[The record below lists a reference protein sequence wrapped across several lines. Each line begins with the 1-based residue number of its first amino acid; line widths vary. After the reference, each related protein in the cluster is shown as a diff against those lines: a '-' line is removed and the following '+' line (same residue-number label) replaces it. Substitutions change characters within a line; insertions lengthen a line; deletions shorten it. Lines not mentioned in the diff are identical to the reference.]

1 MRKTRLLRGLR
12 LVVLCGIQLRGFC
25 CCFKTSC
32 GTPGWL
38 WAHSVL
44 ISFPALG
51 SCCCEWTPTKVKARQ
66 GSIAASIL
74 YGWLLLAAWQGQG
87 WLSGFG
93 LWQSDQKVG
102 AILGLFLYEGEDL
115 PESQSNFHFCSV
127 VQSYWHC
134 QLIVLCS
141 FFGEKLDHN
150 CFFPKGTLDF
160 FFLRIKC
167 NDLKIPYWWLLSF
180 LSWNQRW
187 GSFLFANWDL
197 IFINKVKPS
206 GIGWHG
212 GEGQTAFWLRLLL
225 GICVT
230 SLFFP
235 HHEKSA
241 GFDDGMARE
250 RTPRKTRTPSSGGCA
265 CLDWPGCHRK
275 PPFLGCFYPD
285 FRNWVHT

>member
-160 FFLRIKC
+160 FFFTDKMQWFENSLLMAVVFLIMKSEMGILSVCQLRS
-167 NDLKIPYWWLLSF
+167 DLYKQGQAFRDWVTRRRRSDSF
-180 LSWNQRW
+180 LTPASSWH
-187 GSFLFANWDL
+187 L
-197 IFINKVKPS
+197 
-206 GIGWHG
+206 
-212 GEGQTAFWLRLLL
+212 
-225 GICVT
+225 C
-230 SLFFP
+230 
-235 HHEKSA
+235 
-241 GFDDGMARE
+241 
-250 RTPRKTRTPSSGGCA
+250 
-265 CLDWPGCHRK
+265 
-275 PPFLGCFYPD
+275 Y
-285 FRNWVHT
+285 